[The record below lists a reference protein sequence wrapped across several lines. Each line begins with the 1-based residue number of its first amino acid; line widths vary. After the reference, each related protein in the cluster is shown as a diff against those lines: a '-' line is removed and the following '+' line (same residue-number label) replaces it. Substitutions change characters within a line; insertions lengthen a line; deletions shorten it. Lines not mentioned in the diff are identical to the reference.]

1 MAVNAAYAAYAA
13 YAALAVGTYATV
25 QSSRQQAANASAQ
38 AEQAAL
44 DAQTERSAAV
54 VQAERIRKLA
64 RLQAS
69 EANAALA
76 ASGVDIG
83 EGTPININREITQNA
98 EEDAALTIFGG
109 ANRAQRLNT
118 EASNYRMA
126 GSQAKTSGYMQA
138 GANLISSGAQA
149 YSGWKSSLNTQGQS
163 TALTNNPAYVRN
175 M

>member
-1 MAVNAAYAAYAA
+1 MAVGAAGAAA
-13 YAALAVGTYATV
+13 YAALAAATAVSVYSSV
-25 QSSRQQAANASAQ
+25 QSGKQAQANANAQ

-64 RLQAS
+64 RLQNS

-98 EEDAALTIFGG
+98 EEDASMTIFGG

-118 EASNYRMA
+118 DASNYRLA
-126 GSQAKTSGYMQA
+126 GAQARSSANMQA
-138 GANLISSGAQA
+138 ASTLISSGSQA
-149 YSGWKSSLNTQGQS
+149 YSGWRSSVGG
-163 TALTNNPAYVRN
+163 TA
-175 M
+175 